1 MLTFLANSEPE
12 QTANGAAVLLSS
24 RCKGKFQNAPAEHIS
39 ITQRISIIDNLL
51 FPSVKTVRKR
61 RTQKDGCDFNKKR
74 QVWATTKRSVNKK
87 GESGCQEI
95 THSQICP

>member
-24 RCKGKFQNAPAEHIS
+24 RCKGKFQNAPAEHNS
-39 ITQRISIIDNLL
+39 ITERISIRDNLL

-61 RTQKDGCDFNKKR
+61 RTQKERMRF
-74 QVWATTKRSVNKK
+74 
-87 GESGCQEI
+87 
-95 THSQICP
+95 